1 LYFEP
6 RGGTIT
12 SGPSSRHHDSHENQQ
27 HHDQEEEKEVNMLL
41 RKFKG
46 ERLFQIKKRKSTSNT
61 GSKKS
66 APWLDSQ
73 LEDHSKWAV
82 IAADIHMSLD
92 SVLQSI
98 LLSLPNDDWF
108 TALVLPES
116 TNTNNM
122 TAGTSY
128 DMLKSKADKY
138 RVHFVSL
145 DDMSHQRKMRVI
157 YMLCNMGRDRYWTWN

>member
-1 LYFEP
+1 MTTSRRTQKRFISLSILVTLGVFMPLWSYWLQETEDETTKLRSEIMLLRKQLAEDKNVHKELQEKSELYFEP

-98 LLSLPNDDWF
+98 LVF
-108 TALVLPES
+108 T
-116 TNTNNM
+116 
-122 TAGTSY
+122 
-128 DMLKSKADKY
+128 
-138 RVHFVSL
+138 
-145 DDMSHQRKMRVI
+145 QR
-157 YMLCNMGRDRYWTWN
+157 